1 MISKTIVENIIQMN
15 DKIHEGESTETV
27 VKSHAGEG
35 IKEVLKGYSK
45 EKKDLIAY
53 IANLSFNDI
62 IDLGGLADY
71 GRELYQKGEKYNNES
86 FHPIRANF
94 FDAHEKENNAEGKR
108 HLAIYFVK
116 MGSLLSDYL
125 RQVLFM
131 L

>member
-15 DKIHEGESTETV
+15 DKIHEGESTQKV
-27 VKSHAGEG
+27 VKSRAGEG
-35 IKEVLKGYSK
+35 IEEVLKGYSK

-62 IDLGGLADY
+62 IDLGGLAGY
-71 GRELYQKGEKYNNES
+71 GRELYQKGGKYTDES
-86 FHPIRANF
+86 FHSIRTKF
-94 FDAHEKENNAEGKR
+94 LEIHEKENNTEGKR

-116 MGSLLSDYL
+116 KGRLLSEYL